1 MDYEQAFALNRAI
14 RTIGMRHR
22 ALAAAELSQV
32 GLSVGQENLIMEL
45 AKRGPRTQVQLATA
59 AGCEAPTITSAVQRL
74 EALGLVTRRPSTEDR
89 RATVVQLTAKGE
101 GLLAALSTAW
111 MHLAETTV
119 AGLSHTGVDELIE
132 ALSDLAGSL
141 QIAASDPNA
150 PRTITPER
158 GTRDS
163 TPGRQYP

>member
-22 ALAAAELSQV
+22 ALAAAELNRV

-45 AKRGPRTQVQLATA
+45 AKWGPRTQVQLATA

-74 EALGLVTRRPSTEDR
+74 EAIGLVTRRPSTEDR
-89 RATVVQLTAKGE
+89 RATVVQLTADGE
-101 GLLAALSTAW
+101 ALLGALSTAW
-111 MHLAETTV
+111 IHLAETTV
-119 AGLSHTGVDELIE
+119 SGLSHIGVDELID

-141 QIAASDPNA
+141 EAAASDPNP
-150 PRTITPER
+150 PRAITPK
-158 GTRDS
+158 
-163 TPGRQYP
+163 